1 MNWIEHIPAVIKIL
15 LVLAIVVSGLKF
27 KIHLGLSLIIGSIFL
42 SLLFPMTP
50 ANYLKAVFVGI
61 FSLETISLAIIV
73 VGILI
78 LSNGM
83 SLAGRLNRIVETF
96 KRLVGESRITL
107 VTFPALI
114 GLLPMPGGAIFSA
127 PMVGAMSQDSALQP
141 HHKATINYWFR
152 HIWEFWWP
160 LYPGVI
166 LALSLT
172 KISPWRF
179 ILLNS
184 PMTVIALAAGYLLLL
199 RHVTLAEIKQ
209 RDFSRQSVQHFL
221 AEVAPILTMIF
232 SLILFGALFN
242 YIEKKMN
249 TKHLLIE
256 RLPIFIGLILSF
268 GWVVVADKLSWLQ
281 VRSLLVKKSVLE
293 FGLLVFGIMIFKSV
307 LEKCGGVIMLKNELL
322 NYNIPILLLIMT
334 LPFIAGLV
342 TGIAVAFVGTSF
354 PVILPLINSGAP
366 MADKGALI
374 FIAYVMGWV
383 GMMLCP
389 VHICL
394 LLTRD
399 YFKASLL
406 KVYTRYLIPLSILT
420 ALSAILLFLLYQF
433 LHF

>member
-42 SLLFPMTP
+42 SFLFPMTP
-50 ANYLKAVFVGI
+50 ANYFKAVFAGI

-127 PMVGAMSQDSALQP
+127 PMVGAMSQNSVLQP
-141 HHKATINYWFR
+141 HHKVTINYWFR

-179 ILLNS
+179 IFLNS
-184 PMTVIALAAGYLLLL
+184 PMTVISLAAGYLLLL

-209 RDFSRQSVQHFL
+209 RDFSRQNVQHFL

-232 SLILFGALFN
+232 SLILFGAVFN
-242 YIEKKMN
+242 YIN
-249 TKHLLIE
+249 IKHLLIE
-256 RLPIFIGLILSF
+256 RLPIFLGLMLSF
-268 GWVVVADKLSWLQ
+268 GWVIVADKLSWLQ
-281 VRSLLVKKSVLE
+281 VRSLLLKKSVLE
-293 FGLLVFGIMIFKSV
+293 FALLVFGIMIFKSV
-307 LEKCGGVIMLKNELL
+307 LEKCGGVTMLKNELI
-322 NYNIPILLLIMT
+322 NYNIPILLLIMI

-366 MADKGALI
+366 MSDNGALI

-399 YFKASLL
+399 YFKANLL
-406 KVYTRYLIPLSILT
+406 KVYTHYLIPLSILT
-420 ALSAILLFLLYQF
+420 GLSAILLFLLYQF
-433 LHF
+433 LRF

>member
-1 MNWIEHIPAVIKIL
+1 MNLLEHIPAVVKIL
-15 LVLAIVVSGLKF
+15 LVLAFIVSGLRF
-27 KIHLGLSLIIGSIFL
+27 KLHLGLSLIIGSLFL
-42 SLLFPMTP
+42 SFFFTMTP
-50 ANYLKAVFVGI
+50 ANYIKAVFAGI
-61 FSLETISLAIIV
+61 VSLETISLVLIV

-83 SLAGRLNRIVETF
+83 SLAGRLNRIVESF

-107 VTFPALI
+107 ITFPALI

-127 PMVGAMSQDSALQP
+127 PMVGAMSQNSPLQP
-141 HHKATINYWFR
+141 HHKTAINYWFR

-172 KISPWRF
+172 KISPWQF

-184 PMTVIALAAGYLLLL
+184 PMTFIALATGYLLLL
-199 RHVTLAEIKQ
+199 RYVTLAEEKK
-209 RDFSRQSVQHFL
+209 RDFSRQNIHQFL
-221 AEVAPILTMIF
+221 AEVAPILTLIF
-232 SLILFGALFN
+232 SLIIFSVLLN
-242 YIEKKMN
+242 YVERRLN
-249 TKHLLIE
+249 TRHLLIE
-256 RLPIFIGLILSF
+256 RLPIFLGLILSF
-268 GWVVVADKLSWLQ
+268 GWIIVADKLSWLQ
-281 VRSLLVKKSVLE
+281 VRSILLKKSVLE

-307 LEKCGGVIMLKNELL
+307 LEKCGGVVMLKNELL
-322 NYNIPILLLIMT
+322 NYNIPILALIMA

-342 TGIAVAFVGTSF
+342 TGIAVAFVGTAF
-354 PVILPLINSGAP
+354 PVIIPLINSGVPIAN
-366 MADKGALI
+366 KGALI

-399 YFKASLL
+399 YFKASLF
-406 KVYTRYLIPLSILT
+406 KVYIQYLLPVSYTHL
-420 ALSAILLFLLYQF
+420 
-433 LHF
+433 